1 MLVPAYTTYGF
12 AEMGQDAIVV
22 DPASTT
28 DSKFVVMVSVRPF
41 SPTEVVDIHCAV
53 SLSTE
58 GQPTGAEILAGVD
71 ETILA
76 SNGPAD
82 GGYGVTQN
90 LTPGYPGE
98 TITLTSDL
106 IEDNTEYDIS
116 CAYETA
122 GVTVVT
128 RLENQRTIGFVGPLK
143 TSTENVPSTD
153 TYIISPTTSQ
163 LSQVWCVAFDYP
175 ATEPLASAIIGATG
189 PYVANSGVATTVNPY
204 TTPDFTFTGLSE
216 ASVYEVYCAIE
227 NPAAPDGG
235 ILSEPYMIT
244 TSGFITHPQLVT
256 LGSDTKCAVQF
267 SVSKAK
273 NVTCVAQDT
282 ALPAPTTGEEVWSM
296 SRSTGNYGRSVSPGS
311 SVTFTVEGLTAM
323 REYSI
328 VCATKDKITGNTAT
342 CMTTGSSG
350 IEGDPHVLDSEGQ
363 YVDFYGEAGV
373 YNLYETEAMSVTGR
387 FDVAKTE
394 GRMLYHPTVMKA
406 GTVMKEAGIVI
417 GDVQLRVSAHGLVSV
432 TDPMAPTSF
441 LTAAKAETFTV
452 GDVTVEWTPE
462 VGTKTAPWGDS
473 TTSALLT
480 LKTDTET
487 LNLWVA
493 ESQGYQFLDAKVSTT
508 ASAGAGLLN
517 QALESPAALT
527 ALLKSQREAN
537 FMLGG
542 VDSDLFAP
550 QLDCTSTPKL
560 N

>member
-1 MLVPAYTTYGF
+1 VL
-12 AEMGQDAIVV
+12 
-22 DPASTT
+22 
-28 DSKFVVMVSVRPF
+28 
-41 SPTEVVDIHCAV
+41 
-53 SLSTE
+53 L
-58 GQPTGAEILAGVD
+58 
-71 ETILA
+71 
-76 SNGPAD
+76 
-82 GGYGVTQN
+82 
-90 LTPGYPGE
+90 
-98 TITLTSDL
+98 
-106 IEDNTEYDIS
+106 
-116 CAYETA
+116 
-122 GVTVVT
+122 
-128 RLENQRTIGFVGPLK
+128 
-143 TSTENVPSTD
+143 
-153 TYIISPTTSQ
+153 
-163 LSQVWCVAFDYP
+163 
-175 ATEPLASAIIGATG
+175 
-189 PYVANSGVATTVNPY
+189 
-204 TTPDFTFTGLSE
+204 
-216 ASVYEVYCAIE
+216 
-227 NPAAPDGG
+227 
-235 ILSEPYMIT
+235 
-244 TSGFITHPQLVT
+244 
-256 LGSDTKCAVQF
+256 
-267 SVSKAK
+267 
-273 NVTCVAQDT
+273 
-282 ALPAPTTGEEVWSM
+282 APTTGAQVWSL
-296 SRSTGNYGRSVSPGS
+296 SAANGNFGRSITPGS
-311 SVTFTVEGLTAM
+311 PVTFTVEGLSAM
-323 REYSI
+323 REYTI
-328 VCATKDKITGNTAT
+328 VCATKDRITGNTAM

-394 GRMLYHPTVMKA
+394 GRMLYHPNVMKA

-441 LTAAKAETFTV
+441 LTAANAETFTV

-462 VGTKTAPWGDS
+462 VGTRTAPWGDS
-473 TTSALLT
+473 TTSARLT